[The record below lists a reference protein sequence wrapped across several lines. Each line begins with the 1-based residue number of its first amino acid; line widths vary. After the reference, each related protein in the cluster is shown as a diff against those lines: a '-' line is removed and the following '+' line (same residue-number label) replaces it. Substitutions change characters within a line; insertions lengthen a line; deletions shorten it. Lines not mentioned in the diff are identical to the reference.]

1 MKHNHQSRSIE
12 QLLISP
18 LEIFTTIIRE
28 LQHARKSIDMEFY
41 IFEGDRIGTTI
52 AHILCRKARQGVR
65 VRLLVD
71 GYGSRNL
78 PRGVRRMMIAN
89 GIEFRH
95 SPILGHCRNHRK
107 MIIIDNT
114 TALVGGI
121 NIADRYIS
129 GNNLGV
135 WHDAALL
142 LTGGTIIKGLS
153 SLFEHD
159 YTPKAHSTM
168 DISLSTST
176 PMLYW
181 SECGGGECMTRLLKD
196 IVDGAEREIII
207 TTPYFMLPRRLLN
220 IFGRAIERGVRI
232 RVIIPERCDILL
244 LDDVIHHSI
253 EEARQ
258 LGIEICVIRGAF
270 LHAKLALVDSCRVV
284 IGSANLDSRSLSLNR
299 ELMVSSSNRAICHT
313 ARLFVDR
320 LQQIATPPGKNEK
333 KCFLP
338 RIIIR
343 SVMPLM

>member
-1 MKHNHQSRSIE
+1 MYSYKLQRYHKLELLTSPSSIFSA
-12 QLLISP
+12 LIAD
-18 LEIFTTIIRE
+18 
-28 LQHARKSIDMEFY
+28 LQHARESIDMEYY
-41 IFEGDRIGTTI
+41 IFANDRTGNLF
-52 AHILCRKARQGVR
+52 ADILRRKARQGVR

-71 GYGSRNL
+71 VYGSRNL

-129 GNNLGV
+129 GNSLGV

-159 YTPKAHSTM
+159 YTPKSHSTM

-181 SECGGGECMTRLLKD
+181 SECGGGGCMTRLLKD
-196 IVDGAEREIII
+196 IADGAEREILF
-207 TTPYFMLPRRLLN
+207 TTPYFMPPRRLLN
-220 IFGRAIERGVRI
+220 IF
-232 RVIIPERCDILL
+232 
-244 LDDVIHHSI
+244 S
-253 EEARQ
+253 
-258 LGIEICVIRGAF
+258 
-270 LHAKLALVDSCRVV
+270 
-284 IGSANLDSRSLSLNR
+284 
-299 ELMVSSSNRAICHT
+299 
-313 ARLFVDR
+313 
-320 LQQIATPPGKNEK
+320 
-333 KCFLP
+333 
-338 RIIIR
+338 
-343 SVMPLM
+343 